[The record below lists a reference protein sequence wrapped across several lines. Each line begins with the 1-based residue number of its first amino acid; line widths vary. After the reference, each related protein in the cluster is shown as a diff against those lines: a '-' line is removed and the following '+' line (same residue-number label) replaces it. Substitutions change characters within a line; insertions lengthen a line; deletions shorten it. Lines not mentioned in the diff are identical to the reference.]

1 MYPNGIF
8 SVILQINWHSHTCP
22 EEAASN
28 FRLLSFCRFCTQ
40 IFIAGDEGSCFEKFT
55 VEMLN
60 LIHTEQI
67 IGRVLALGRL
77 RYLTLK
83 SVGLVDQNSS
93 DSPADYFLF
102 NQSTLN

>member
-1 MYPNGIF
+1 M
-8 SVILQINWHSHTCP
+8 
-22 EEAASN
+22 
-28 FRLLSFCRFCTQ
+28 
-40 IFIAGDEGSCFEKFT
+40 
-55 VEMLN
+55 EMLN

-67 IGRVLALGRL
+67 IERVLALGRL

-102 NQSTLN
+102 KQSTLK